1 MTIILS
7 PRSGE
12 GRLLETILKAERGAA
27 PAGGARNPALGR
39 SRDPT
44 GGHYDPSARSSL
56 DRAVS
61 GLLGRRRSA
70 VLSRRRQNPRKEE
83 TGTWKRGPGI
93 GNRRGGAPRGDAPC
107 ARARAP
113 CPSKP
118 ARAKA
123 DERRGWNWRLSAPR
137 PPLFFRGRLPAPLFR
152 GRLPVPLFRGA
163 AKFLAKLGRSPRRE
177 NDGACPHDTSKP
189 DR

>member
-1 MTIILS
+1 MLIFLS

-61 GLLGRRRSA
+61 GLLGAKARRGDEPAAPKPPERRDVDLEARTRDRKSPRRSA
-70 VLSRRRQNPRKEE
+70 ERRRALR
-83 TGTWKRGPGI
+83 TG
-93 GNRRGGAPRGDAPC
+93 
-107 ARARAP
+107 RARR
-113 CPSKP
+113 KV
-118 ARAKA
+118 RTDK
-123 DERRGWNWRLSAPR
+123 WRLSAPR
-137 PPLFFRGRLPAPLFR
+137 PPLFFR

-177 NDGACPHDTSKP
+177 NDGACLHDTSKP